1 MRVLLVL
8 LIWSLG
14 APAMA
19 ALSAVRGPWPVRP
32 MPLPDS
38 RAAAHAEV
46 PSHWW
51 RNDQGQYFVGTL
63 ARHPP
68 ATDHPSPAQLW
79 ALEPPNSAR
88 ACPALK
94 PWPAERLFEADWQP
108 WPDTERTLP
117 ADCLSGLQGQCQ
129 SHDGALRLRLSFDGQ
144 TRRATGPSA
153 QAKDKSAVHY
163 TGQRRLVIE
172 HVLSGVQAVFEE
184 TLKDSPHYSALGPAS
199 VVYLPELGSVV
210 LQGLAPT
217 APARG
222 APSALHCLPMP

>member
-8 LIWSLG
+8 LLWSLG
-14 APAMA
+14 SGALGAMT
-19 ALSAVRGPWPVRP
+19 AVRGPWPLRP

-38 RAAAHAEV
+38 RASAHAET
-46 PSHWW
+46 PRHWW
-51 RNDQGQYFVGTL
+51 RNEQGQYFVGTV
-63 ARHPP
+63 ARGHPGTEP
-68 ATDHPSPAQLW
+68 PSPAQLW
-79 ALEPPNSAR
+79 ALEPPSSPR

-94 PWPAERLFEADWQP
+94 PWAAERLLEAELLP
-108 WPDTERTLP
+108 WPDTERALP
-117 ADCLSGLQGQCQ
+117 ADCLSGLQGQCL
-129 SHDGALRLRLSFDGQ
+129 SHDGALRLRLSFEGQ

-153 QAKDKSAVHY
+153 QPKDKSAVHY

-184 TLKDSPHYSALGPAS
+184 TLRDSPHYSALGPAS

-210 LQGLAPT
+210 LQGLAPAT
-217 APARG
+217 SARG